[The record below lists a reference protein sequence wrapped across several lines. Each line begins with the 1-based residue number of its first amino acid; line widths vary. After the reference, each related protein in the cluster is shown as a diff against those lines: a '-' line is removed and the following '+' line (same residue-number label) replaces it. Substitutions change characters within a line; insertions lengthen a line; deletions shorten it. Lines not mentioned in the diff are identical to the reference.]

1 MLSQFSILPKDLRLK
16 RGETWV
22 RLVGVLCKYVGC
34 VCRSGHGVTEHQCSP
49 VFPRGPVDI
58 RISKDGKRSG
68 VNLNLLLF
76 FTPKLL
82 LFSLKYTNLHR
93 TAQHSVSRYLQCPQ
107 RPLKFLSSTP
117 VVGLSVL
124 RKGQC
129 LHYLTTRHGSIS
141 SRGRRLCWASSFH
154 LRLYHRF
161 ISRRI
166 SRLIRDGLANLI
178 CLSGL

>member
-1 MLSQFSILPKDLRLK
+1 MLGAFA
-16 RGETWV
+16 
-22 RLVGVLCKYVGC
+22 GVVM
-34 VCRSGHGVTEHQCSP
+34 VCTEHLCSP

-68 VNLNLLLF
+68 VNLNLFLF

-129 LHYLTTRHGSIS
+129 LHYLTTRHGSIRLVVDAFVGLQASTNACTADLSLVGFRGS
-141 SRGRRLCWASSFH
+141 SVMASQ
-154 LRLYHRF
+154 
-161 ISRRI
+161 I
-166 SRLIRDGLANLI
+166 
-178 CLSGL
+178 